1 MSEGYI
7 DHPMRTFIVVLAS
20 EARIPPDEQ
29 RVECV
34 RAHTAT
40 IEHGALVLIIVKGGL
55 AYIAK
60 GYAAG
65 TWAEFDGS
73 IPTDAELNDLRVR
86 AQQTVDA
93 RQAFADMPVD
103 KQKQ

>member
-7 DHPMRTFIVVLAS
+7 DHPMRTFTIVLVDDAHPI
-20 EARIPPDEQ
+20 EF
-29 RVECV
+29 V

-55 AYIAK
+55 AYIAR
-60 GYAAG
+60 GFAPS
-65 TWAEFDGS
+65 TWASFEGS
-73 IPTDAELNDLRVR
+73 IPTDMELNDLRVR

-93 RQAFADMPVD
+93 RQAFEDMPVD